1 MLNNRIKQPVKW
13 GHGMVALSRN
23 ETHDRV
29 VEMMAGESRGRV
41 LDVPTGTGILAD
53 RLQKMGFD
61 LQCCDVN
68 TDYFSAPGLTV
79 DIGDLNGRLPY
90 ADGWFDYVLCLDG
103 IEHLENPFHAL
114 REFGRVLR
122 RGGKLL
128 LSIPNYLN
136 IERRLRFLFM
146 GTFSKIPSHET
157 VKEVWKG
164 DLSMAHLSPLGYPL
178 LKFMLE
184 HDGFRILRLE
194 KDRRKNRMI
203 WLKPFA
209 WMVRFYGLFVS
220 RRKKDHYRLEE
231 TLDEA
236 ILMGGNTLIILAEK
250 KILEGGVETD
260 ETKGAV

>member
-1 MLNNRIKQPVKW
+1 MLNARTEHRFEW
-13 GHGMVALSRN
+13 RHGTVALSRN

-29 VEMMAGESRGRV
+29 VEMMAEEPGGKV
-41 LDVPTGTGILAD
+41 LDVPTGTGILAE

-61 LQCCDVN
+61 VRCCDIN
-68 TDYFSAPGLTV
+68 PDYFSAPGLKV
-79 DIGDLNGRLPY
+79 EIGDLNGHLPY
-90 ADGWFDYVLCLDG
+90 GDGLFDYVLCIDG
-103 IEHLENPFHAL
+103 IEHVENPFHAL
-114 REFGRVLR
+114 REFRRVLKK
-122 RGGKLL
+122 GGRLF

-157 VKEVWKG
+157 VEEIWKG

-184 HDGFRILRLE
+184 HYGFRILRLE
-194 KDRRKNRMI
+194 KDRKKRRMI
-203 WLKPFA
+203 WLKPLV

-220 RRKKDHYRLEE
+220 GRRRKDYRLEE

-236 ILMGGNTLIILAEK
+236 ILMGGNTLIIMGEK
-250 KILEGGVETD
+250 LIY
-260 ETKGAV
+260 